1 MMTMRSSKPS
11 EHQIQAAL
19 FKWLAAVHP
28 KVVAYAIPNAA
39 RRSMAQAAYLK
50 AEGLRA
56 GMPDVV
62 IATARGGYHGMYLEL
77 KTQKGKLFESQTEML
92 TRLANEGY
100 ASAVAYGLDDAIFLI
115 TKYVEGKWND
125 LLELGTKH

>member
-1 MMTMRSSKPS
+1 MRSSKPS

-77 KTQKGKLFESQTEML
+77 KTQKGKLSESQTEML

>member
-77 KTQKGKLFESQTEML
+77 KTQKGKLSESQTEML